1 MQIAHQTLSRGY
13 GFWGRWHFPS
23 GGLKNS
29 SFSAKVACWG
39 CQAHFGTLEIPSF
52 AAPYRG
58 TQQPA
63 PRRQGAECPS
73 LLTLVATINVHA
85 IVPTLL
91 GFALSH
97 VAHCIGRICKWV
109 RQEGERRHAYSGWI
123 FKFNPGKV
131 SVCLANTTNNVIRIG
146 AVTVSG
152 VNTLRSRIQQSP
164 RWLTFPIYS

>member
-1 MQIAHQTLSRGY
+1 MLGLPGQLLNFRNSIICSPLQRNIA
-13 GFWGRWHFPS
+13 
-23 GGLKNS
+23 
-29 SFSAKVACWG
+29 AC
-39 CQAHFGTLEIPSF
+39 
-52 AAPYRG
+52 
-58 TQQPA
+58 

-97 VAHCIGRICKWV
+97 VAHCIGRICKLV

-131 SVCLANTTNNVIRIG
+131 SVCLANTTNNVIRID